1 MTVSRE
7 SLRTFSGS
15 RFSPPSIR
23 FLRGAC
29 WTPLLAM
36 FAVAFVAPVGVSAE
50 EPAVAE
56 TPAPARAG
64 DALSVEELTARF
76 SKSVVVVTFQG
87 RDGKQQG
94 LGSGFILSPDG
105 LIGTNLHVIGEARP
119 ISVKTLDGK
128 EYPVTEV
135 HANDRRFDLAVLK
148 VDAKGLPALE
158 LGDSSKLAQG
168 EQVATIGSPVG
179 LKYSVVA
186 GVVSGRREIDGMP
199 MLQLAMPIEPGNSGG
214 PLLDM
219 RGRVHGI
226 ITLKSL
232 VTRNLGFAVEINA
245 LKPLL
250 AKPNPIPMPRWL
262 TIGTL
267 DPREWLPLF
276 GSNWRQRAGRIQV
289 DGAGNGIGRRSLA
302 VYQEDVPKGAYEVAV
317 SMKLSDEEGAAGLI
331 FHSDGAEKHYG
342 FYPSGG
348 KLRFSRFDGADVF
361 NWQVLKEFKS
371 DHYRPNDWNTLK
383 VRIEGNK
390 YKCFVNDESVLEISD
405 GQYIEGKVGLAHF
418 RQTKAEFK
426 GFRVAATIPPSRP
439 AEETVERI
447 AKYVTDIAVKRPPKI
462 ELIEKV
468 TAEGD
473 VGAAV
478 LRERARLLE
487 QQAERLRQLARAA
500 QQQRARDELKKLTE
514 KKDAEFDLLHA
525 ALLIAKID
533 NDELD
538 VDAYLRSVER
548 MAADVKKVLAAD
560 ATEDA
565 RLAALNKHLFDE
577 LGFHGSRTDYYNK
590 SNSYLNEVIDDREGL
605 PITLAVLYIDL
616 GRRVGANIVGVGLPG
631 HFLTRF
637 EPKSGAGQ
645 IVDVFERGKKLT
657 REEAVKLVTDA
668 GRMFDDEYLATQSSS
683 QILIRMLRNLM
694 GIARDAQD
702 AESMLQYVE
711 TVLVLDPLSAEDRW
725 FRAALRY
732 QTGRTEE
739 SLTDVEWL
747 LDREPPGI
755 DLSRVRQLKAILQEQ

>member
-1 MTVSRE
+1 MTVSRDCP
-7 SLRTFSGS
+7 LAFSARRS
-15 RFSPPSIR
+15 AP
-23 FLRGAC
+23 RGNLIQRPA
-29 WTPLLAM
+29 PVVPILAM
-36 FAVAFVAPVGVSAE
+36 LAVSFAAPALLRAE

-56 TPAPARAG
+56 TPAAPRAG

-128 EYPVTEV
+128 EYAVTEI

-186 GVVSGRREIDGMP
+186 GVMSGRREIDGMP

-250 AKPNPIPMPRWL
+250 EKPNPIPMPRWL

-302 VYQEDVPKGAYEVAV
+302 VYQDDVPKGAYEVAV
-317 SMKLSDEEGAAGLI
+317 SMKLSDEDGAAGLI

-371 DHYRPNDWNTLK
+371 DHYRPGDWNTLK
-383 VRIEGNK
+383 VRIDGNK

-405 GQYIEGKVGLAHF
+405 GQYITGKVGLAHF

-426 GFRVAATIPPSRP
+426 GFRIAVSIPPSRP
-439 AEETVERI
+439 SEESVERI
-447 AKYVTDIAVKRPPKI
+447 AKFVADIAVKRPPKL

-473 VGAAV
+473 VGAVV

-487 QQAERLRQLARAA
+487 QQAERLRQLARAS
-500 QQQRARDELKKLTE
+500 QQQRARDQLKKLVE

-538 VDAYLRSVER
+538 VEAYLRSVER
-548 MAADVKKVLAAD
+548 MAAEVKKSLPAD
-560 ATEDA
+560 AAEEA

-605 PITLAVLYIDL
+605 PITLAVLYIDVA
-616 GRRVGANIVGVGLPG
+616 RRVGANVVGVGMPG
-631 HFLTRF
+631 HFLTRY
-637 EPKSGAGQ
+637 EPKGGEAH

-657 REEAVKLVTDA
+657 REEAIKMVTDA
-668 GRMFDDEYLATQSSS
+668 GRTFDDEYLATQTGT

-732 QTGRTEE
+732 QTGRSEE
-739 SLTDVEWL
+739 SLADVEWL

-755 DLSRVRQLKAILQEQ
+755 DLSRVRQLKGILQDQ